1 MYAVSTSTS
10 LLDDVVSL
18 ALLRRVRRPPTDV
31 AGRRRQVRSS
41 SRQTGLVPRRRLG
54 LGARRP
60 GTRRPPVL
68 RLGRTGEELRP
79 LDRAGRSVFSSVNV
93 KSCLLTDHFGSVSVF
108 PPAALKETA
117 VKVGARN
124 NPRETMHHIVN
135 DCPIMRFPGSLWS
148 LHQAD
153 EDSVSWLGTQSKR

>member
-41 SRQTGLVPRRRLG
+41 SRQTGLVPRRRLR

-60 GTRRPPVL
+60 RTRRPPVV
-68 RLGRTGEELRP
+68 RLGRTGQELRP
-79 LDRAGRSVFSSVNV
+79 LDRADRSVF
-93 KSCLLTDHFGSVSVF
+93 FI
-108 PPAALKETA
+108 
-117 VKVGARN
+117 R
-124 NPRETMHHIVN
+124 
-135 DCPIMRFPGSLWS
+135 
-148 LHQAD
+148 
-153 EDSVSWLGTQSKR
+153 